1 MPSLLL
7 IGLKEHDLRKPISQE
22 EAERRLQLIFP
33 RAAFDTVL
41 SSPLAAMAVTAL
53 IHVDAVCSADDP
65 ADTVRWARPTTVLW
79 MSPAALE
86 HKAEEE
92 RVAWRTAAA
101 RGNKYVTALHESWG
115 IPFQPSY
122 RENSRETLRDET
134 FKKWQAFGAIRRRPG
149 APTSSNQGNW
159 SLLGDFADLF
169 DPDLTDT
176 EFRKSA
182 TRWRERH
189 LDPGTRLKAAFA
201 LDREAAKHAVKV
213 NLPNSNGATR
223 TLAPG
228 ISSLIIKGVVETW
241 STTRLVKPVVLAIS
255 EPGDKVHLGEEVA
268 LQALGIKIDEQNVLP
283 DVILADLG
291 KDPVQFWIV
300 EAVATDGVVTKERRK
315 ALLDWAAQQNI
326 KDDRCSFLTAF
337 RSRNDAPARRRLKD
351 LASGTWAWFADE
363 PDHEL
368 AWYQVSLSAGGE

>member
-1 MPSLLL
+1 M
-7 IGLKEHDLRKPISQE
+7 RKPVSPE
-22 EAERRLQLIFP
+22 EAERRLQVIFP

-65 ADTVRWARPTTVLW
+65 AEAVRWARPTAVLW
-79 MSPAALE
+79 MSAAALE
-86 HKAEEE
+86 RNAEEE
-92 RVAWRTAAA
+92 RIAWRTAAA
-101 RGNKYVTALHESWG
+101 RGNKHVAELHESWG

-122 RENSRETLRDET
+122 RDNSRETLRDET
-134 FKKWQAFGAIRRRPG
+134 FKQWQAFGAIRRRSG
-149 APTSSNQGNW
+149 VPTSSSRGIW
-159 SLLGDFADLF
+159 CLLDDFADLF
-169 DPDLTDT
+169 SPDLTYET
-176 EFRKSA
+176 FQEAA
-182 TRWRERH
+182 TQWREKH
-189 LDPGTRLKAAFA
+189 LDPGTRLKATFA

-213 NLPNSNGATR
+213 SLPNSNGTTR

-228 ISSLIIKGVVETW
+228 ISSLIIKGVIETW
-241 STTRLVKPVVLAIS
+241 AITRLTKPVVLAIS
-255 EPGDKVHLGEEVA
+255 EPGDKVHLGEERA

-291 KDPVQFWIV
+291 EDPVQFWII

-315 ALLDWAAQQNI
+315 ALLSWAAQQNI

-337 RSRNDAPARRRLKD
+337 RSRNDPPARRRLKD
-351 LASGTWAWFADE
+351 LAAGTWAWFADE

-368 AWYQVSLSAGGE
+368 AWYQVTLRGT